1 MGKWRGGHD
10 DRRDPWPCRRR
21 RTITGGS
28 MSTTATEPEID
39 GLKARL
45 RETWMAGDYDR
56 FSRYMEQGARI
67 FYEQLDVPAGSQLL
81 DVACGSGQVALWA
94 ARDGVHV
101 TGVDIAPNL
110 VQRAQAR
117 ANAEGLKACFI
128 EGDAEALPFEDASFD
143 VVTSLLGAMFAPR
156 PELVARELLRVC
168 SPGGTIAMGNWT
180 REGFIG
186 QMFKTFAK
194 FIAPS
199 GMPAPVLWG
208 DEAVVRERLGH
219 GVSDLTMTR
228 AANIV
233 STILFRRLTWSSSFG
248 SIMGLRIARLLRWVN
263 RMRRNCELTWKHCG
277 LRTIGEGT

>member
-1 MGKWRGGHD
+1 
-10 DRRDPWPCRRR
+10 
-21 RTITGGS
+21 
-28 MSTTATEPEID
+28 MSTNTIAPEVE
-39 GLKARL
+39 GLKAKL
-45 RETWMAGDYDR
+45 KATWMAGDYDR

-67 FYEQLDVPAGSQLL
+67 FYEQLDVPPGCQLL

-94 ARDGVHV
+94 ARDGVNV

-117 ANAEGLKACFI
+117 ANAEGLKARFI
-128 EGDAEALPFEDASFD
+128 EGDAEALPFEDGSFD
-143 VVTSLLGAMFAPR
+143 VVISLVGAMFAPR

-180 REGFIG
+180 PGGFIG

-208 DEAVVRERLGH
+208 DETVMRERLGL
-219 GVSDLTMTR
+219 GVSEMKMTR
-228 AANIV
+228 RQYTFTYPFPPAEVVEFFRQYYGPTNRAFASLDETAAR
-233 STILFRRLTWSSSFG
+233 TLREELEKLWS
-248 SIMGLRIARLLRWVN
+248 AHN
-263 RMRRNCELTWKHCG
+263 RGGDELTVVSSEY
-277 LRTIGEGT
+277 LEVIAVRA